1 MNGVHTP
8 QVAAQQQPLMR
19 VPLHLPP
26 PLEAMDAAM
35 DAKAVLLPQLK
46 QAVTVKHQAAAVGV
60 VEIAQATME
69 VNGAVTVLEAKLESF
84 HGR

>member
-1 MNGVHTP
+1 MYGVHTP

-26 PLEAMDAAM
+26 PREAMAAALE
-35 DAKAVLLPQLK
+35 AKAVLVPQLK
-46 QAVTVKHQAAAVGV
+46 QAVMVKHQAAAVGV

>member
-1 MNGVHTP
+1 
-8 QVAAQQQPLMR
+8 
-19 VPLHLPP
+19 
-26 PLEAMDAAM
+26 MDAAM
-35 DAKAVLLPQLK
+35 EAKAVLLPQLK